1 MKNTKKIM
9 AGLICLLM
17 IVSMFPTVVLANDG
31 VDETE
36 LIAPSDAV
44 VLTEPIVSEAE
55 QAASDALAQTW
66 TESSETD
73 AGAQADDPMPGYAG
87 EVSELTGEPI
97 VVEQDAAA
105 GNEALQ
111 SMQVLTDSYR
121 LVVESSSGIPESVG
135 GESVSLGNGAY
146 VVEFDS
152 AAAQENA
159 KAILEASVATAVSK
173 DVIFSIDS
181 DDDVQAGADSVI
193 GTPSEGEQESGTPEQ
208 PAQNELPDEP
218 VVEEPATED
227 PDADDSS
234 VSTPVT
240 EVPVAD
246 NPTIVEVD
254 YRAVAGGRPLI
265 AVIDTGSNSA
275 DAAVS
280 VIDTDGSDDNGHG
293 TRMTNLIRE
302 NAGSANPYIL
312 SIKALNFSG
321 AGNMSDVYAA
331 VQYAISQRVDYIN
344 MSISA
349 NDSDDMAAFKS
360 AIQTALDAGIVVIAS
375 AGNAR
380 GDAGHL
386 VPANIGGVITCGA
399 VNEENAVISNY
410 GDCVDFY
417 IHANSSS
424 DAAAIL
430 TGKKANGFDPANY
443 DDVSVQGSFP
453 NGEEARFAQYGDVLF
468 HTNRSGTIGYTGWY
482 NVNYPNN
489 TVSCGAGY
497 WLPRDY
503 DPDTIYQVI
512 FLEWGP
518 QDNGDKA
525 MDGQGW
531 SNIVQSAIDRGVIP
545 PTILVE
551 MDTDAWNQNQYNNAD
566 SWVRGRW
573 AQELANLISATRNTF
588 SNTYLNQSCECDA
601 RAHIGFF
608 AHSQGAAYS
617 RTMANQNKGTI
628 GLWGI
633 SGGWDGNIDGVYWF
647 TYDTTHS
654 DTAARNKFTDFVEH
668 FMENSDGCEC
678 DAKGTVTVQKESS
691 MVAVTNGR
699 SRYSLAGA
707 QFQLYSDAACTQP
720 IAGTTMTTGENGKS
734 NTIEIKKGTYYL
746 KEITA
751 SPGYKINTSV
761 FNVTVE
767 PKVDTTVNVKEEPQR
782 GYAKLRKESA
792 NPGVTDGNACYSL
805 AGAVYTAYKD
815 VACTSYL
822 LDSNFQVITFTTDE
836 SGVAVAGDIPLCD
849 FYVKETVAPRGYTLP
864 NPAQVQMISVT
875 ADNLTADVAAW
886 APVTFTDEPGNDPAV
901 FSVTKLNESGTMV
914 GPTLAGA
921 QFTINYYDGYYEASN
936 LPTTPKRT
944 WVIETKW
951 NQYANA
957 GNGAFI
963 AMLDTSYL
971 VAGSASSPLYKNS
984 ANQTIIPI
992 GTVTVQE
999 TRAPAGYTTE
1009 NPVYTIGTSGQT
1021 SSQSLLIYQ
1030 FRDANGGVS
1039 AYFGNAAV
1047 DESIIQ
1053 AEKRLTPGNNALVI
1067 RKTVTGNRGS
1077 HDEYFEITVEVS
1089 NLPNNRT
1096 YTLDRSQ
1103 ATADRNPSSF
1113 KTDANGNATFKV
1125 WLQHGQQIG
1134 INEFPAL
1141 GVYEI
1146 YEDQATLDNEGYTAS
1161 VNGRS
1166 GCVIGGQVPNGTTPV
1181 TVSFTNRRVADI
1193 PTRFDLNIGL
1203 ALLPVVAVLGFAYLF
1218 IQNKRK
1224 KTAED

>member
-31 VDETE
+31 VDEAE

-44 VLTEPIVSEAE
+44 VLTEPAINDAEKAAADIFANSLLGDSESEGGIQTSE
-55 QAASDALAQTW
+55 QG
-66 TESSETD
+66 SE
-73 AGAQADDPMPGYAG
+73 YAG
-87 EVSELTGEPI
+87 EVSELTGDPI

-135 GESVSLGNGAY
+135 GESVALGNGAY

-181 DDDVQAGADSVI
+181 DDDMQAEADSVVGI
-193 GTPSEGEQESGTPEQ
+193 PSEGEQGQEPVTSEQ
-208 PAQNELPDEP
+208 SVQNETSDEP
-218 VVEEPATED
+218 VVEEPATEEHD
-227 PDADDSS
+227 TDDSS

-349 NDSDDMAAFKS
+349 NDSDDMDAFKS

-410 GDCVDFY
+410 GDSVDFFL
-417 IHANSSS
+417 HASSSS
-424 DAAAIL
+424 DAAAIM
-430 TGKKANGFDPANY
+430 TGKMANGFNPANY

-453 NGEEARFAQYGDVLF
+453 DGEETRFAQYGDVLF
-468 HTNRSGTIGYTGWY
+468 HTNRSGTIWYDGWY
-482 NVNYPNN
+482 NVNYQNI
-489 TVSCGAGY
+489 TVGCGAGY

-551 MDTDAWNQNQYNNAD
+551 MDTDAWNQNQYNYAG
-566 SWVRGRW
+566 STVAGLW
-573 AQELANLISATRNTF
+573 ARELENLINATRNAF

-608 AHSQGAAYS
+608 AHSQGAAFS
-617 RTMANQNKGTI
+617 KTMADRNKGTI

-633 SGGWDGNIDGVYWF
+633 SGGYQGNIDGVYWF

-654 DTAARNKFTDFVEH
+654 DTAARNKFTDFIEH
-668 FMENSDGCEC
+668 FAENSDGCEC

-720 IAGTTMTTGENGKS
+720 IADTTMTTGEDGKS

-767 PKVDTTVNVKEEPQR
+767 SKVDTTVNVKEEPQR

-792 NPGVTDGNACYSL
+792 NPDVTDGNACYSL

-849 FYVKETVAPRGYTLP
+849 FYVKETVAPRGYALP

-886 APVTFTDEPGNDPAV
+886 APVTFTDVPENDPVV
-901 FSVTKLNESGTMV
+901 FSVQKMNESGSRI
-914 GPTLAGA
+914 GPTLDGA
-921 QFTINYYDGYYEASN
+921 QFTINYYDGFYESSN
-936 LPTTPKRT
+936 LPATPKRT
-944 WVIETKW
+944 WVIETKRS
-951 NQYANA
+951 AST
-957 GNGAFI
+957 GESR
-963 AMLDTSYL
+963 AMLSDSYI
-971 VAGSASSPLYKNS
+971 VSGSASSPLYKDSDNDPILPLG
-984 ANQTIIPI
+984 TI
-992 GTVTVQE
+992 TVRE
-999 TRAPAGYTTE
+999 TKAPAGYTAE
-1009 NPVYTIGTSGQT
+1009 NPVYITGGQ
-1021 SSQSLLIYQ
+1021 SYSQDLLIYQ
-1030 FRDANGGVS
+1030 IKDESGNGVAA
-1039 AYFGNAAV
+1039 AYFGNSAV
-1047 DESIIQ
+1047 DEEIIQ
-1053 AEKRLTPGNNALVI
+1053 REKRLTPGNNALVI

-1089 NLPNNRT
+1089 NLPDNRT